1 MEAFRR
7 RLERTFRINEEE
19 NKNEGEGGWKM
30 DGATQAT
37 PKEEKN
43 NPDGGHTNNY
53 CTTLRKHHHDQSRIY
68 LTLTT

>member
-7 RLERTFRINEEE
+7 RLERTFRIKEEE
-19 NKNEGEGGWKM
+19 NENEGEGGWKM

-53 CTTLRKHHHDQSRIY
+53 
-68 LTLTT
+68 